1 MWYFKCI
8 MLQRGRCFQNC
19 IVADQKWMAVPP
31 AQGRV
36 TELLTTVF
44 LYSDTHFF
52 VASDF

>member
-1 MWYFKCI
+1 
-8 MLQRGRCFQNC
+8 
-19 IVADQKWMAVPP
+19 MAVPP

-36 TELLTTVF
+36 TEMLDSVF

>member
-1 MWYFKCI
+1 MS
-8 MLQRGRCFQNC
+8 LRGRCFENC
-19 IVADQKWMAVPP
+19 IVAVQKRMAVPP

-36 TELLTTVF
+36 TEPLASVF